1 MKEKNA
7 DKKRKVLIVLGSP
20 RKKGNSATLA
30 AELEKGVIAKGNE
43 AEVVYLHDLGIEA
56 CRGCDYCKK
65 ADNGCV
71 IDDNM
76 QKLYPKIIDAD
87 SIVFATPVYW
97 FSMSA
102 QLKLFMDRCYALF
115 KDGTQVFKGK
125 KVAVVMTYADED
137 VFGSG
142 GVNVLRT
149 FQDSFRFL
157 KSEFVGTIHGSAWKA
172 GEISANEKLMKK
184 AFALGEKL

>member
-1 MKEKNA
+1 MKK
-7 DKKRKVLIVLGSP
+7 KMKTKRKVLIVLGSP

-43 AEVVYLHDLGIEA
+43 AEMIYLHNLGIEA
-56 CRGCDYCKK
+56 CKGCDYCKK
-65 ADNGCV
+65 GDNGCV
-71 IDDNM
+71 IDDQM

-115 KDGTQVFKGK
+115 KDGTKVFKDK

-157 KSEFVGTIHGSAWKA
+157 KTEFVGTVHGSAWKA
-172 GEISANEKLMKK
+172 GEISENEKLMKK
-184 AFALGEKL
+184 AFLLGEKL